1 MSTRAYVLI
10 EAEVGQ
16 AGVVVVALHKVPAV
30 HVVDVV
36 TGPYDI
42 IATIETVDQLAL
54 GRVVMDELQT
64 ITGLRRTITCVVIE

>member
-1 MSTRAYVLI
+1 MSARAYVLI

-16 AGVVVVALHKVPAV
+16 AGVVAVALHKVPAV
-30 HVVDVV
+30 RAVDVV
-36 TGPYDI
+36 TGSYDI

-64 ITGLRRTITCVVIE
+64 ISGLRRTITCVVIE

>member
-16 AGVVVVALHKVPAV
+16 VGVAEMALHKVPAV
-30 HVVDVV
+30 HAVDVV

-54 GRVVMDELQT
+54 GRVVMDELQA
-64 ITGLRRTITCVVIE
+64 IIGLRRTITCIVIE